1 MALRFAFGILCEDKP
16 LCTQVNSAFMFGQ
29 GGKASD
35 PLRCLILLLLPK
47 LRCNCNGCGCC
58 FGVDKGTAGLLLPV
72 ILLGVGVVGGAG
84 DDGKEFDSGVF

>member
-29 GGKASD
+29 GGKASE

-47 LRCNCNGCGCC
+47 LRCNCNDC
-58 FGVDKGTAGLLLPV
+58 FGVDNGTAGLLLPV
-72 ILLGVGVVGGAG
+72 ILVGFGVVGGAG
-84 DDGKEFDSGVF
+84 DDGTEFDNGVF